1 MKPFDLE
8 KALAGAPVQL
18 RNGSKAYVL
27 YDIRN
32 YFNDTTCTKTLF
44 GIRSEHN
51 NSERFYGLVS
61 WLTNGNFYSDG
72 DESHYDIIGMWEEP
86 KLTIEELME
95 KAFTEGIPVKHAL
108 LGKCH
113 DGFSVVAKTRNGSY
127 ILQERGDVLKLHY
140 LDTFSDAIQ
149 WRLME

>member
-86 KLTIEELME
+86 KLTTKQLME
-95 KAFTEGIPVKHAL
+95 KAFQDKL
-108 LGKCH
+108 LLTHNLLPSYCRGFKVVGKTL
-113 DGFSVVAKTRNGSY
+113 DNDY
-127 ILQERGDVLKLHY
+127 ILLDCDNSTLHF
-140 LDTFSDAIQ
+140 LRIFNEHIEWSM
-149 WRLME
+149 RK

>member
-61 WLTNGNFYSDG
+61 WLINGNFYSDG

-86 KLTIEELME
+86 KLTTEELME
-95 KAFTEGIPVKHAL
+95 KAFQEKL
-108 LGKCH
+108 LLTHNLLPSYSKGFKVAGKTV
-113 DGFSVVAKTRNGSY
+113 DNNY
-127 ILQERGDVLKLHY
+127 ILLDCDNYTLHF
-140 LDTFSDAIQ
+140 LRIFNENIEWSIS
-149 WRLME
+149 E

>member
-61 WLTNGNFYSDG
+61 WLINGNFYSDG

-86 KLTIEELME
+86 KLTTKQLME
-95 KAFTEGIPVKHAL
+95 KAFQEKLIIRHSL
-108 LGKCH
+108 LLPYHK
-113 DGFSVVAKTRNGSY
+113 GFKVVGKTRDGDY
-127 ILQERGDVLKLHY
+127 ILQDCDGSELSFLCVFNKDIEWSIRK
-140 LDTFSDAIQ
+140 
-149 WRLME
+149 